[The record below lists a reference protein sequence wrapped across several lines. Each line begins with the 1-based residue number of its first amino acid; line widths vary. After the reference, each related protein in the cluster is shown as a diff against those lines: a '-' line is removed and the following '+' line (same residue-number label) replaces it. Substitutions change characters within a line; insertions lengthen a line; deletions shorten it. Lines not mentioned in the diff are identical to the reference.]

1 MFSSPAGV
9 FWRLDV
15 STQNTLAPFNWLMF
29 SEHLCVSGPPDAVDG
44 KHASKSA
51 ILEGQP
57 MKEALECDYDA
68 PSRLL
73 PPLTV
78 VA

>member
-1 MFSSPAGV
+1 
-9 FWRLDV
+9 
-15 STQNTLAPFNWLMF
+15 MF